1 MWCDFRMHRSPYRP
15 ALVLVFV
22 VLGLLIA
29 VAFNTTSGLAEVRT
43 GRASD
48 LVDVVQGLEAQREE
62 LQDRL
67 ADLRA
72 ELDHLEREAAEESGV
87 SNSFSREL
95 DRARQAAGLSPVSGP
110 GVEVVL
116 GDGTDVAP
124 GADPNDYLIHDTDIA
139 AVVNALFVGGAEAI
153 EVNGE
158 RIVATTPI
166 RCAGTT
172 VLVNSARLGSPYVI
186 TAVGD
191 PDALAAAVAA
201 DESASLLFDTYAN
214 QYGLQVSLSRSSDVT
229 VSGFRGSMR
238 PQYARPLDGG
248 A

>member
-1 MWCDFRMHRSPYRP
+1 MHRSPYRP
-15 ALVLVFV
+15 ALVVVFV

-29 VAFNTTSGLAEVRT
+29 VAFNTTTRLAEARP
-43 GRASD
+43 GRSSE
-48 LVDVVQGLEAQREE
+48 LVDVVHTLEEQRTGLE
-62 LQDRL
+62 DRL
-67 ADLRA
+67 AALRYELA
-72 ELDHLEREAAEESGV
+72 EVEREAAEETGV
-87 SNSFSREL
+87 SQSFSHEL
-95 DRARQAAGLSPVSGP
+95 DRVRQTAGLSAIEGP

-116 GDGTDVAP
+116 GDATDVAQ

-172 VLVNSARLGSPYVI
+172 VLVNATRLGSPYLI
-186 TAVGD
+186 KAIGD
-191 PDALAAAVAA
+191 PTALENAVLE
-201 DESASLLFDTYAN
+201 DESAALLFGTYQT
-214 QYGLQVSLSRSSDVT
+214 QYGLEVSMRRSTDVT

-238 PQYARPLDGG
+238 PQYLESPDGG

>member
-1 MWCDFRMHRSPYRP
+1 MHRNPYRP
-15 ALVLVFV
+15 ALVLVFG

-29 VAFNTTSGLAEVRT
+29 VAFNTTTRLADARP
-43 GRASD
+43 GRSSD
-48 LVDVVQGLEAQREE
+48 LVDVVQSMEAQRTE

-67 ADLRA
+67 AELRSDLA
-72 ELDHLEREAAEESGV
+72 ELEKQAAEDSGV
-87 SNSFSREL
+87 SASFSREL
-95 DRARQAAGLSPVSGP
+95 DRVRQAAGLSAVSGS

-116 GDGTDVAP
+116 GDGTEVAQ

-139 AVVNALFVGGAEAI
+139 AVVNALLVGGAEAI

-158 RIVATTPI
+158 RVVATTPI

-186 TAVGD
+186 RAIGD
-191 PDALAAAVAA
+191 PAALEQAVLADDSAA
-201 DESASLLFDTYAN
+201 LLFGTYKN
-214 QYGLQVSLSRSSDVT
+214 QYGLQVTLTRSPDLT
-229 VSGFRGSMR
+229 VAGYRGSMR
-238 PQYARPLDGG
+238 PQYVRSPDGG